1 MIKTYTGPMHSGK
14 SSAMIVDYYKIWNK
28 EHVRVF
34 KPVTDTRDSGEMKS
48 KDFETKE
55 GVKSDEIYF

>member
-14 SSAMIVDYYKIWNK
+14 SSAMIVDYNKIWNK

-48 KDFETKE
+48 KDFVD
-55 GVKSDEIYF
+55 GV